1 MPVLSRRRKLARS
14 TVDYFKRILQERE
27 QELLAVIAEHE
38 AERQEVRMAETAA
51 ERSPDP
57 ESADGGSMAF
67 EFEKE
72 LSVDRNTRDILAQ
85 VRSAILAVEDGTYG
99 QCRVCR
105 GPIRVARLRA
115 LPHTSLCV
123 DCASRRR

>member
-1 MPVLSRRRKLARS
+1 MATRKLAES
-14 TVDYFKRILQERE
+14 TLDRFKKLLEDKESQ
-27 QELLAVIAEHE
+27 LLAVMADHE
-38 AERQEVRMAETAA
+38 AERSEVRLAETAA

-85 VRSAILAVEDGTYG
+85 VRQAILAVDDGTYG
-99 QCRVCR
+99 MCRVCGR
-105 GPIRVARLRA
+105 PIPVARLRA

-123 DCASRRR
+123 TCASRRR

>member
-1 MPVLSRRRKLARS
+1 MATRKLAES
-14 TVDYFKRILQERE
+14 TLNRFKRLLQEKE
-27 QELLAVIAEHE
+27 KQLQAVVAKHE
-38 AERQEVRMAETAA
+38 AERSEVRMAETAA

-57 ESADGGSMAF
+57 DSADGGSMAF

-85 VRSAILAVEDGTYG
+85 VRQAILAVEDGTYG
-99 QCRVCR
+99 QCRVCNR
-105 GPIRVARLRA
+105 PIPVARLRV

-123 DCASRRR
+123 QCASRRR

>member
-1 MPVLSRRRKLARS
+1 MPTLDRRKKLARS

-27 QELLAVIAEHE
+27 QELVAVIAEHE

-67 EFEKE
+67 EFERE

-105 GPIRVARLRA
+105 SPIRVARLRA

>member
-1 MPVLSRRRKLARS
+1 MAKRKLAES
-14 TVDYFKRILQERE
+14 TLNRFQRLLEEKEQQLQ
-27 QELLAVIAEHE
+27 AVIAKHE
-38 AERQEVRMAETAA
+38 AERSEVRMAETAA

-57 ESADGGSMAF
+57 DSADGGAMAF

-85 VRSAILAVEDGTYG
+85 VRQAILAVEDGTYG
-99 QCRVCR
+99 QCRVCNR
-105 GPIRVARLRA
+105 PIPVARLRA

-123 DCASRRR
+123 QCASRRR

>member
-1 MPVLSRRRKLARS
+1 MANRKLAES
-14 TVDYFKRILQERE
+14 TLNRLT
-27 QELLAVIAEHE
+27 ELLWEKEQQLRAVVAEHE
-38 AERQEVRMAETAA
+38 SERSEVRNAETAA

-57 ESADGGSMAF
+57 DSADGGSMAF

-85 VRSAILAVEDGTYG
+85 VMQAKLALEDGTYG
-99 QCRVCR
+99 TCRVCDQ
-105 GPIRVARLRA
+105 PIPVARLRV

-123 DCASRRR
+123 QCASRRN

>member
-1 MPVLSRRRKLARS
+1 MATRKLAES
-14 TVDYFKRILQERE
+14 TINRFKRLLQEKE
-27 QELLAVIAEHE
+27 KQLQAVIAEHE
-38 AERQEVRMAETAA
+38 AERSEVRMAETAA

-57 ESADGGSMAF
+57 DSADGGSMAF

-85 VRSAILAVEDGTYG
+85 VRRAILAVEDGTYG
-99 QCRVCR
+99 TCRVCNR
-105 GPIRVARLRA
+105 PIPVARLRV

-123 DCASRRR
+123 QCASRRR